1 MTNNGRVGSE
11 SPPTVHRTSFDPD
24 TESASDAVEAALDAV
39 TNENGETVDSIDS
52 IVDPIVFDALVRRA
66 RAPIGV
72 TFDMGGYE
80 VTVESSG
87 EIAIRTIEAD
97 VGSDQAYRFEDEP
110 ASEAVVRAV
119 AEFKGVGPVEIE
131 PLYDVVDPEA
141 LDAVVEGA
149 DRIREPACSVSF
161 RIEDVHVRVS
171 TDRRVYVRPMA
182 AEPDA

>member
-1 MTNNGRVGSE
+1 MTNNGRLGGD
-11 SPPTVHRTSFDPD
+11 SPPVYRTSFDPD
-24 TESASDAVEAALDAV
+24 AESASDVVEAALDAV
-39 TNENGETVDSIDS
+39 ANENDGPVDSIDS

-66 RAPIGV
+66 RAPIDV
-72 TFDMGGYE
+72 TFDVVDYE

-87 EIAIRTIEAD
+87 DIAIRAIETDAD
-97 VGSDQAYRFEDEP
+97 SDPAYRFGDEP

-131 PLYDVVDPEA
+131 PLYNVVDPEA
-141 LDAVVEGA
+141 LDAIVEGA

-171 TDRRVYVRPMA
+171 TDRRVYVRPVV